1 MSASNR
7 FSSVIP
13 YMNEVVRQTPLSR
26 EDIER
31 DALQEF
37 VGVFRRGG
45 SRQHEAE
52 SVGKGAKLTDLDH
65 PLLLAL
71 AIGLGAIHRVGYLE
85 IRQCSSSSAQTRLVG
100 HHLLAHLR
108 CEALRAVDG
117 LVTNVA
123 PVGIHKLAQD
133 VPPSALVR

>member
-7 FSSVIP
+7 F
-13 YMNEVVRQTPLSR
+13 SR

-71 AIGLGAIHRVGYLE
+71 TIA
-85 IRQCSSSSAQTRLVG
+85 SALFTASGTLKYVS
-100 HHLLAHLR
+100 A
-108 CEALRAVDG
+108 A
-117 LVTNVA
+117 VA
-123 PVGIHKLAQD
+123 PPRRGL
-133 VPPSALVR
+133 SAITSWYTLGVKRSGL